1 MNQHLLDPS
10 WLARLERMQMASR
23 KAVSGS
29 QAGKR
34 RARQLGSS
42 MEFADFRA
50 YVPGDDL
57 RQLDWNA
64 YARSGKLFLKKYLD
78 ETELHVNLYIDCS
91 RSMSYGQPNKMARA
105 VEIAAALG
113 YLSLCHLDHVSVYAF
128 DSRITAALTGLQGKS
143 QAHRLLSFLSSLQ
156 EGVAGDIQ
164 TAMRQPGAVSGKAG
178 TSIVLSDFLFES
190 GYSEGIAYLQAAKQE
205 VTLVQVLSK
214 EELAPEYAG
223 ELRLIDSETGQA
235 KEVSL
240 TSLLMEEYLK
250 SLRDYQQE
258 LSAFAYGRGIAF
270 VSVEA
275 EQSLESIVFH
285 VFRQAGLI
293 R

>member
-1 MNQHLLDPS
+1 MSQHLLDPS
-10 WLARLERMQMASR
+10 WLARLERLQMASR

-29 QAGKR
+29 QTGKR
-34 RARQLGSS
+34 RSRQLGSS
-42 MEFADFRA
+42 MEFADFRS

-91 RSMSYGQPNKMARA
+91 RSMSFGEPSKRQRA
-105 VEIAAALG
+105 IEIAAALG

-128 DSRITAALTGLQGKS
+128 DNRITGALTGLQGKN
-143 QAHRLLSFLSSLQ
+143 QAHRLLSFLSSVQ
-156 EGVAGDIQ
+156 EGGTGDIQ
-164 TAMRQPGAVSGKAG
+164 VAMRQPGAVSGKAG
-178 TSIVLSDFLFES
+178 ISIVLSDFLFES
-190 GYSEGIAYLQAAKQE
+190 GYAEGIAYLQAARQE
-205 VTLVQVLSK
+205 VTLVHVLSK
-214 EELAPEYAG
+214 EELAPTYSG
-223 ELRLIDSETGQA
+223 ELRLIDSENKQA

-240 TSLLMEEYLK
+240 TGLLMEQYHK
-250 SLRDYQQE
+250 SLQQYQQE
-258 LSAFAYGRGIAF
+258 LSAFAYGRGIAA
-270 VSVEA
+270 VSIEA